1 MSTAKIQIIRYFFKH
16 NAHVLW
22 AFTTNQK
29 TNPLAFS
36 YVELT
41 LFSTFVSLIKIISKY
56 YDQISTC
63 SLEGRSPSTP
73 RACTYSNGRRRV

>member
-29 TNPLAFS
+29 TNSLAFS

-41 LFSTFVSLIKIISKY
+41 LKLHAYQLLWVHSSEFLLNTR
-56 YDQISTC
+56 
-63 SLEGRSPSTP
+63 G
-73 RACTYSNGRRRV
+73 N

>member
-29 TNPLAFS
+29 TNSLVFS

-41 LFSTFVSLIKIISKY
+41 LIMKICKFLAIKIRKLADLSKVF
-56 YDQISTC
+56 
-63 SLEGRSPSTP
+63 
-73 RACTYSNGRRRV
+73 AN

>member
-16 NAHVLW
+16 KAHVLW

-41 LFSTFVSLIKIISKY
+41 LISEM
-56 YDQISTC
+56 QSF
-63 SLEGRSPSTP
+63 E
-73 RACTYSNGRRRV
+73 N

>member
-1 MSTAKIQIIRYFFKH
+1 STAKIQIIRYFFKH

-41 LFSTFVSLIKIISKY
+41 LRKGQWINEPFSPPPEEENQLF
-56 YDQISTC
+56 
-63 SLEGRSPSTP
+63 P
-73 RACTYSNGRRRV
+73 

>member
-41 LFSTFVSLIKIISKY
+41 LY
-56 YDQISTC
+56 YRGKRDEFHIRHNHLD
-63 SLEGRSPSTP
+63 LEVRYGR
-73 RACTYSNGRRRV
+73 GRRCFAKITFTTMRRKGCL

>member
-29 TNPLAFS
+29 TNSLAFS
-36 YVELT
+36 WSIGQIAGYYFHVVVLWVKLQAT
-41 LFSTFVSLIKIISKY
+41 VLGVCWAIFLSL
-56 YDQISTC
+56 
-63 SLEGRSPSTP
+63 
-73 RACTYSNGRRRV
+73 

>member
-41 LFSTFVSLIKIISKY
+41 LNRIVEKAVCEMIK
-56 YDQISTC
+56 
-63 SLEGRSPSTP
+63 RRHPSN
-73 RACTYSNGRRRV
+73 S

>member
-22 AFTTNQK
+22 AFNPNQK
-29 TNPLAFS
+29 TNSLAFS

-41 LFSTFVSLIKIISKY
+41 FFLRST
-56 YDQISTC
+56 
-63 SLEGRSPSTP
+63 
-73 RACTYSNGRRRV
+73 

>member
-1 MSTAKIQIIRYFFKH
+1 IRYFFKH

-41 LFSTFVSLIKIISKY
+41 FFLYLSKRALRTSSLS
-56 YDQISTC
+56 C
-63 SLEGRSPSTP
+63 R
-73 RACTYSNGRRRV
+73 

>member
-29 TNPLAFS
+29 TNSLAFS

-41 LFSTFVSLIKIISKY
+41 SYYREHISFFVICFGKV
-56 YDQISTC
+56 C
-63 SLEGRSPSTP
+63 SVP
-73 RACTYSNGRRRV
+73 

>member
-1 MSTAKIQIIRYFFKH
+1 

-22 AFTTNQK
+22 AFTINQK

-41 LFSTFVSLIKIISKY
+41 LKEK
-56 YDQISTC
+56 
-63 SLEGRSPSTP
+63 GWR
-73 RACTYSNGRRRV
+73 NGCKL

>member
-1 MSTAKIQIIRYFFKH
+1 STAKIQIIRYFFKH

-29 TNPLAFS
+29 TNSLVFS

-41 LFSTFVSLIKIISKY
+41 LKK
-56 YDQISTC
+56 D
-63 SLEGRSPSTP
+63 
-73 RACTYSNGRRRV
+73 CTQNLLDAAPIY

>member
-1 MSTAKIQIIRYFFKH
+1 IRCFFKH

-41 LFSTFVSLIKIISKY
+41 LIKREFDVSDMVPTLSCWDIDYNRIRK
-56 YDQISTC
+56 
-63 SLEGRSPSTP
+63 
-73 RACTYSNGRRRV
+73 

>member
-22 AFTTNQK
+22 AFNPNQK

-41 LFSTFVSLIKIISKY
+41 FFLLCVRRLLGTRR
-56 YDQISTC
+56 IST
-63 SLEGRSPSTP
+63 SRNLIFH
-73 RACTYSNGRRRV
+73 

>member
-22 AFTTNQK
+22 AFNPNQK
-29 TNPLAFS
+29 TNSLVFS

-41 LFSTFVSLIKIISKY
+41 LRYSDYRHRSV
-56 YDQISTC
+56 
-63 SLEGRSPSTP
+63 GRDRQTHLGKP
-73 RACTYSNGRRRV
+73 RR

>member
-41 LFSTFVSLIKIISKY
+41 LPKVRSIKQRVLLIIRLS
-56 YDQISTC
+56 C
-63 SLEGRSPSTP
+63 F
-73 RACTYSNGRRRV
+73 

>member
-22 AFTTNQK
+22 AFNPNQK
-29 TNPLAFS
+29 TNSLAFS

-41 LFSTFVSLIKIISKY
+41 FRFISVLTV
-56 YDQISTC
+56 QMR
-63 SLEGRSPSTP
+63 LP
-73 RACTYSNGRRRV
+73 